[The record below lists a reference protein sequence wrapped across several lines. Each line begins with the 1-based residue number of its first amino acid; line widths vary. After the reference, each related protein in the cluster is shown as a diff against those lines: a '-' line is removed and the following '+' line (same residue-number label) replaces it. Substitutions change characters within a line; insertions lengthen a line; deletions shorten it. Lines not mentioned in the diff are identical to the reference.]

1 MRNGELVQT
10 PQSIHDIRK
19 MAIAETELFYHTH
32 GDREYT
38 VCLENRLYE
47 LKQELIRGLK

>member
-1 MRNGELVQT
+1 VQT

-19 MAIAETELFYHTH
+19 TAIAETELFYQTH